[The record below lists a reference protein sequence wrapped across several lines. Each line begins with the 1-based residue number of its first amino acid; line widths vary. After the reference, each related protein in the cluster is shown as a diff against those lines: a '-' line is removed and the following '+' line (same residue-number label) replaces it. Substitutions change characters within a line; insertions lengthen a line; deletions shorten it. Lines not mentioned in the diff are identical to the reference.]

1 MKNCNPRNY
10 FQQTQVNTSFC
21 WKKKQQK
28 CNTDRQSTQCL
39 SNKCIEPQY
48 NRIGL
53 YFENKNK
60 QKNEQIYRKFFCRLT
75 GKSTTFSQNV
85 LCFTHLNLS
94 NQFLW
99 IAESKSQS
107 QMSSSKRTN
116 KKLSQFEFFFS
127 NDSNHFHLSFLL
139 QLFHSKFKQFFL
151 NVFMRKYSVIETH
164 QTIQLD
170 DRNFELRL
178 ISCAL
183 ADYLLWF

>member
-116 KKLSQFEFFFS
+116 KKLSQFEFFFQMTAITFTCHFCCNFFTPNLNNFLKMFLCANIMWLRHIKRS
-127 NDSNHFHLSFLL
+127 N
-139 QLFHSKFKQFFL
+139 
-151 NVFMRKYSVIETH
+151 
-164 QTIQLD
+164 
-170 DRNFELRL
+170 
-178 ISCAL
+178 
-183 ADYLLWF
+183 